1 MMRNGHGG
9 LRTGSHL
16 DAVPLWHMRTN
27 ERRLEAED
35 LLATACCR
43 MSETPWPKS
52 RPGEAVMAKRPG
64 KLSRTPTSPLLVPR
78 VAAWRRAAVMTT
90 LCVLAAAW
98 WAGEATHTWV
108 AGEVA
113 PRILSGLAAFFGGSH
128 ISPGMRLGGLL
139 LVLLAIYVWWRA
151 TRSALGYQPGPVDV
165 QQLVDATS
173 DATPPPVDDLTSHL
187 RMQLSESS
195 LYPPTT
201 VPAEAPPTSFL
212 DLLGDV
218 DLEKFGT
225 AIPRLLG
232 RLRPKLAYRISGVLR
247 AREHG
252 TEPYGITVTLTAY
265 VFSGARATTVWGRDW
280 EQATCRAAYW
290 VVASLL
296 PVTSAGKR
304 PPWRQWWARE
314 LPPELLRAYQEAK
327 SLSSRQRYDEALQR
341 YDDALKYDP
350 QNPYIRAEFAG
361 VQEKLELPLDALDT
375 CQRGLTLDGQTAD
388 RYNNRLWVRWRLPPR
403 RFRYLCHPRRFQD
416 VLGLR
421 YRNAIILGTSE
432 RVVEEWY
439 EIEDEGR
446 SDDERHKMRNDLRR
460 VLVERYW
467 PAAVDFA
474 LADEGPRAAA
484 MYDTQHEVERA
495 ARKWLD
501 RQLTPT
507 QADEDAQQQ
516 VRVVLQRASA
526 QELYR
531 LVQDDLLARLA
542 GCTWLLW
549 LRQLIRLLWPPA
561 YAQGSACSLPST
573 HVTLVI
579 NRDVW
584 APLRLTWAVSDLEK
598 KREMPIPPPYHAKP
612 HRWCGRA
619 YSRHEQEF
627 SWSATALASEKIEAR
642 IRRALRRRIWRPFS
656 WPALEWQDHYNAAC
670 VYAVAMNRFPAE
682 VESAGDESSA
692 QLRNYRHQAELA
704 VDQLEKAVL
713 RAESGFTMLERSW
726 MLFEDPDLNLLR
738 RTPVFLNFERTTYP
752 RAPRV
757 DQERPRST
765 VRHLKDSYVRRL
777 LIDAA
782 HVMEQTWQRRSMNG
796 PVTIEVLSDWLHT
809 EEKAW
814 IYFLKL
820 AHGPHDR
827 WAARA
832 NLIQAVQQS
841 DPVATAHAEFPP
853 RMLQDVDAEADDGSL
868 AELLK
873 SMAAALEENEKNSTS
888 KRCHDWYTILDDA
901 IAAGETQMPTY
912 KIRTLCTQYATAWL
926 RLGSRLRLAEDS
938 EAAVKFRE
946 AVHRIPEPAP
956 EFVKNPESIS
966 IRVSGTQGV

>member
-1 MMRNGHGG
+1 
-9 LRTGSHL
+9 
-16 DAVPLWHMRTN
+16 
-27 ERRLEAED
+27 
-35 LLATACCR
+35 
-43 MSETPWPKS
+43 
-52 RPGEAVMAKRPG
+52 MAKRPG

-78 VAAWRRAAVMTT
+78 VAAWRAAAVTTT
-90 LCVLAAAW
+90 LGVLATAW
-98 WAGEATHTWV
+98 WAGKPTHTWV
-108 AGEVA
+108 ASELV
-113 PRILSGLAAFFGGSH
+113 PRILGGLAAFFGGSH
-128 ISPGMRLGGLL
+128 ISPGMRLGGILL
-139 LVLLAIYVWWRA
+139 LLLTVYVWWRA

-201 VPAEAPPTSFL
+201 VPAEAPPTGFL

-225 AIPRLLG
+225 AIPRLVG

-247 AREHG
+247 TREHA
-252 TEPYGITVTLTAY
+252 TEPCGITVTLTAY

-296 PVTSAGKR
+296 PVTSAGRR

-361 VQEKLELPLDALDT
+361 VQEKLDLPLDALET

-403 RFRYLCHPRRFQD
+403 RFRYLCHPHRFQE

-421 YRNAIILGTSE
+421 YRNTIILGTSE
-432 RVVEEWY
+432 RIVKEWY
-439 EIEDEGR
+439 KKKEEGR
-446 SDDERHKMRNDLRR
+446 SDEADDEARDPLRR
-460 VLVERYW
+460 ILVERYW

-474 LADEGPRAAA
+474 LADDGPRTAAA
-484 MYDTQHEVERA
+484 YHTQHEVEGA
-495 ARKWLD
+495 AKNWLTRKS
-501 RQLTPT
+501 TP
-507 QADEDAQQQ
+507 AKDNVEAQEQ
-516 VRVVLQRASA
+516 VRVVFQRAAA

-531 LVQDDLLARLA
+531 LVQDDLLARIA
-542 GCTWLLW
+542 GCTWLPW
-549 LRQLIRLLWPPA
+549 LRQVARWLWPPA
-561 YAQGSACSLPST
+561 YVQAAPCSFPST

-598 KREMPIPPPYHAKP
+598 KRDMPKLPPYHAKP

-619 YSRHEQEF
+619 YSRHEHAF
-627 SWSATALASEKIEAR
+627 SWRGEYPASEKIETR
-642 IRRALRRRIWRPFS
+642 IHRALKRRIWRPFS
-656 WPALEWQDHYNAAC
+656 WLAPEWQDHYNAAC
-670 VYAVAMNRFPAE
+670 VYAVAMNRFPTE
-682 VESAGDESSA
+682 GKNSA
-692 QLRNYRHQAELA
+692 QDRDYRHQAELA
-704 VDQLEKAVL
+704 VKQLEKAVL

-726 MLFEDPDLNLLR
+726 MLYEDPDLNLLR
-738 RTPVFLNFERTTYP
+738 SEPVFLNFERTTYP

-757 DQERPRST
+757 DQHRPRPT
-765 VRHLKDSYVRRL
+765 VHDLKDSYVRRL

-782 HVMEQTWQRRSMNG
+782 HIMDQTWQRRSKNG
-796 PVTIEVLSDWLHT
+796 PVTIDVLSDWLHT

-814 IYFLKL
+814 DYFLEL
-820 AHGPHDR
+820 ARGPHDH

-832 NLIQAVQQS
+832 DLIQAVQQS
-841 DPVATAHAEFPP
+841 DPVATTHSEFPP
-853 RMLQDVDAEADDGSL
+853 RMLQDIDAEANNGSL
-868 AELLK
+868 AELLE
-873 SMAAALEENEKNSTS
+873 SMASDLSNYGYSTS
-888 KRCHDWYTILDDA
+888 MRSHDWYTILDDA
-901 IAAGETQMPTY
+901 IAAGMTQMPTA
-912 KIRTLCTQYATAWL
+912 KIRTLCTQYAAAWL
-926 RLGSRLRLAEDS
+926 RLGARLRLAEDG
-938 EAAVKFRE
+938 EAERKFRD
-946 AVHRIPEPAP
+946 AVHEIPEPAP
-956 EFVKNPESIS
+956 EFVKNPDSIS

>member
-1 MMRNGHGG
+1 
-9 LRTGSHL
+9 
-16 DAVPLWHMRTN
+16 
-27 ERRLEAED
+27 
-35 LLATACCR
+35 
-43 MSETPWPKS
+43 
-52 RPGEAVMAKRPG
+52 MAKRPG

-78 VAAWRRAAVMTT
+78 VAAWRAAAVTTT
-90 LCVLAAAW
+90 LWVLAAAW
-98 WAGEATHTWV
+98 WAGEATHAWV
-108 AGEVA
+108 ASEVA
-113 PRILSGLAAFFGGSH
+113 PRTLSGLAAFFGGSH

-139 LVLLAIYVWWRA
+139 LVLLALYAWWRA
-151 TRSALGYQPGPVDV
+151 TRSALGYRPGPVDV

-225 AIPRLLG
+225 AIPRLVG

-247 AREHG
+247 TREHA

-265 VFSGARATTVWGRDW
+265 VFSGARATTVWGREW
-280 EQATCRAAYW
+280 EQVTSRAAYW

-296 PVTSAGKR
+296 PVTSAGRR
-304 PPWRQWWARE
+304 PPWQQWWARE

-341 YDDALKYDP
+341 YDDALKHDP

-361 VQEKLELPLDALDT
+361 VQEKLELPLDALVT

-403 RFRYLCHPRRFQD
+403 RFRYLCHPHRFQE

-439 EIEDEGR
+439 KKEAEGR
-446 SDDERHKMRNDLRR
+446 SDEEDHTVRDDLRQ

-474 LADEGPRAAA
+474 LADERPRTAAT
-484 MYDTQHEVERA
+484 YDTQHEVERA
-495 ARKWLD
+495 AKNWLT

-516 VRVVLQRASA
+516 VRVVFHRASV

-531 LVQDDLLARLA
+531 LAQDDLLARIA
-542 GCTWLLW
+542 GGTWLLW
-549 LRQLIRLLWPPA
+549 LRQSVRWLWPPA
-561 YAQGSACSLPST
+561 YAQGAPSSLPST

-584 APLRLTWAVSDLEK
+584 APLRLTWAVSDLQK
-598 KREMPIPPPYHAKP
+598 QREMPTLPPYHAKP

-619 YSRHEQEF
+619 YSRHEHEF
-627 SWSATALASEKIEAR
+627 SWSTTARASEKIETR
-642 IRRALRRRIWRPFS
+642 IHRALKRRIWRPFS

-670 VYAVAMNRFPAE
+670 VYAVAMNRFP
-682 VESAGDESSA
+682 ESSA
-692 QLRNYRHQAELA
+692 RLRDYRHQAELA
-704 VDQLEKAVL
+704 VEQLEKAVL

-726 MLFEDPDLNLLR
+726 LLFEDPDLNRLR
-738 RTPVFLNFERTTYP
+738 RDPFFLNFERTTYP

-757 DQERPRST
+757 DRERPRST

-782 HVMEQTWQRRSMNG
+782 QVMEQTWQRRSKSG
-796 PVTIEVLSDWLHT
+796 HVTIDVLSDWLHT

-814 IYFLKL
+814 DHFLTL
-820 AHGPHDR
+820 ARGPHDD

-841 DPVATAHAEFPP
+841 DPVATAHSEFPP
-853 RMLQDVDAEADDGSL
+853 RMLQDVDAEAYDGSL
-868 AELLK
+868 ADLLK
-873 SMAAALEENEKNSTS
+873 SMAEALEENEKNSTS
-888 KRCHDWYTILDDA
+888 MRCHDWYMILDDA
-901 IAAGETQMPTY
+901 IAAGMTQMPTA
-912 KIRTLCTQYATAWL
+912 KIHTLCTQYAAAWL
-926 RLGSRLRLAEDS
+926 RLGTRLRLAEDG
-938 EAAVKFRE
+938 ETAAKFRE

-956 EFVKNPESIS
+956 EFITNPDSIS
-966 IRVSGTQGV
+966 IRVSGTHGV